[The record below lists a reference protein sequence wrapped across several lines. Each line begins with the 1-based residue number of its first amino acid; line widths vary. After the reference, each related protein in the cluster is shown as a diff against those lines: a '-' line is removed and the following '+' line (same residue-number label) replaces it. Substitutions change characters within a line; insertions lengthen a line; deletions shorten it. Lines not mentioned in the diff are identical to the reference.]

1 MKKES
6 EQEDVIFHDEHPETG
21 FILLPDSK
29 WDRIQPSQLY
39 LLAISQ
45 SPAIKS
51 LRDLRGSHLCFLKGM
66 RSGIL
71 KCIKEKWGLGW
82 RDVRLLIHYQPSY
95 YHFHVHVINIAVEGM
110 YIVAVFMTASIL
122 LMIIYSSHFN
132 PRIGRNCCGPVSFA
146 WRRYWK
152 SGMLW
157 RLLCD
162 TQFGVFAL
170 LLSPSLWRSCW
181 WNWIKDTL

>member
-1 MKKES
+1 MSFRSNSFHIIQNTVLKKES
-6 EQEDVIFHDEHPETG
+6 EQEDVLYHDEHPETG

-71 KCIKEKWGLGW
+71 KCLKEKWGLGW

-95 YHFHVHVINIAVEGM
+95 YHFHVHVINIAVEGI
-110 YIVAVFMTASIL
+110 YYTSVDECK
-122 LMIIYSSHFN
+122 YSSNNHLF
-132 PRIGRNCCGPVSFA
+132 ITFES
-146 WRRYWK
+146 
-152 SGMLW
+152 
-157 RLLCD
+157 
-162 TQFGVFAL
+162 
-170 LLSPSLWRSCW
+170 
-181 WNWIKDTL
+181 

>member
-6 EQEDVIFHDEHPETG
+6 EQEDVLYHDEHPETG

-71 KCIKEKWGLGW
+71 KCLKEKWGLGW

-95 YHFHVHVINIAVEGM
+95 YHFHVHVINIAVEGI
-110 YIVAVFMTASIL
+110 YYTSVDECK
-122 LMIIYSSHFN
+122 YSSNNHLF
-132 PRIGRNCCGPVSFA
+132 ITFES
-146 WRRYWK
+146 
-152 SGMLW
+152 
-157 RLLCD
+157 
-162 TQFGVFAL
+162 
-170 LLSPSLWRSCW
+170 
-181 WNWIKDTL
+181 